1 VSALAGVAAA
11 AEPTGLDIVDD
22 VWSGLLAG
30 AGALIGSYARRGPL
44 LVAACFAALLA
55 PDGWS
60 LLPAAIAIVF
70 AAASTADLA
79 RPTPFLRGISAGA
92 AITSQ
97 LAASNQDRAVVF
109 VVAGWLLVA
118 GPILLSGLRRAP
130 EPIRNRMISA
140 GFVFGC
146 IVVLAAAAA
155 AIGTAAARADVD
167 RGVTALRAGM
177 AATRDGDLEEA
188 QAQLTAASE
197 SLDSAASTIRLWGF
211 AGQAVP
217 GASQNVRA
225 LHAVLDDV
233 HEAATRASEVAGVTD
248 VEALSPNGGFLD
260 LSLVEALLTPMVRLT
275 ASLDIASEGIEALAQ
290 EPLLP
295 PIRDRLDDL
304 TPELDRALEEA
315 RTGSNAALVVPHML
329 GRAEPVRYLVLFTSP
344 TEARGRF
351 GFPAVYGTITV
362 DNGTFDLELA
372 ESIGNLQE
380 GDAVAVQ
387 SEMPVGDELVGPYI
401 DYGATRNWRS
411 VTVPPDFPTVG
422 TLARELWSQT
432 GTGEIHGVLRVDTTA
447 LAAFVEITG
456 PVTVTGRAEPLAA
469 EDVTRYLDFEQYV
482 QFGDEGAE
490 ERQEALEELA
500 RTVFDRLLEVDM
512 PGPRALADLFGP
524 LTDQGRLQL
533 ITFDEVSM
541 RFLDSIGITGRFE
554 PPSTPD
560 AIALGAVNLAGNKID
575 AFLERQ
581 LDYRATVADDGTVQA
596 TLTMTLYNSAPS
608 SGLPAYV
615 IGSALDTGAPPP
627 GTNRTTQLVWSVLGV
642 AGVEIDG
649 EPVSVSSNP
658 TGGWWV
664 HGVTLD
670 IPPGATRVVTLSLAG
685 APAESG
691 RYRLQLIPGD
701 PVVADEVTVTV
712 ERGGEVGEP
721 REITLREPTRIGS

>member
-1 VSALAGVAAA
+1 VAGVAVA
-11 AEPTGLDIVDD
+11 AEPTGLDIVDE

-30 AGALIGSYARRGPL
+30 AGALVGSYARRGPL
-44 LVAACFAALLA
+44 LVAGCFAALLA
-55 PDGWS
+55 PDGWA
-60 LLPAAIAIVF
+60 LVPAAVAILL

-92 AITSQ
+92 AVISQ
-97 LAASNQDRAVVF
+97 LVASHQDRAVVF
-109 VVAGWLLVA
+109 VAAGWLLVA
-118 GPILLSGLRRAP
+118 GPILVSGLRRAP
-130 EPIRNRMISA
+130 EPIRNRMVSA
-140 GFVFGC
+140 AFVLASL
-146 IVVLAAAAA
+146 VVLAAAAA

-188 QAQLTAASE
+188 QAQLTSASE
-197 SLDSAASTIRLWGF
+197 ALESAASTIRTWGF

-225 LHAVLDDV
+225 LEAVLGDV
-233 HEAATRASEVAGVTD
+233 HDAATRASEVAGVTD

-260 LSLVEALLTPMVRLT
+260 LGLVESLLQPMVRLT
-275 ASLDIASEGIEALAQ
+275 ASLDVASDGIAALDH

-295 PIRDRLDDL
+295 PIRDRLDEL
-304 TPELDRALEEA
+304 TPELDRALSEA

-329 GRAEPVRYLVLFTSP
+329 GRGEPTRYLLLFTSP

-351 GFPAVYGTITV
+351 GFPAVYGTMTV

-372 ESIGNLQE
+372 ESIGELQE
-380 GDAVAVQ
+380 GDAAADQ
-387 SEMPVGDELVGPYI
+387 SAMPLTDELVGPYI

-422 TLARELWSQT
+422 TLARELWRQT
-432 GTGEIHGVLRVDTTA
+432 GTGEIDGVLRVDTTA

-456 PVTVTGRAEPLAA
+456 PVAVTGRAEPLAA
-469 EDVTRYLDFEQYV
+469 DEVTRYLDFEQYV

-490 ERQEALEELA
+490 QRQEALEELA

-533 ITFDEVSM
+533 ITFEEASM

-554 PPSTPD
+554 APETPD
-560 AIALGAVNLAGNKID
+560 AIAFGAVNLGGNKID
-575 AFLERQ
+575 AFLEREV
-581 LDYRATVADDGTVQA
+581 DYRATVADDGTLAA
-596 TLTMTLYNSAPS
+596 TLTMTLHNTAPA
-608 SGLPAYV
+608 SGLPSYV
-615 IGSALDTGAPPP
+615 IGSAIDEGAPPP
-627 GTNRTTQLVWSVLGV
+627 GTNRTTQLVWSALGV
-642 AGVEIDG
+642 TGVEIDG
-649 EPVSVSSNP
+649 EPAPVSSNP

-664 HGVTLD
+664 HGITLD
-670 IPPGATRVVTLSLAG
+670 IPPGATRVITLTLAG
-685 APAESG
+685 APAETG
-691 RYRLQLIPGD
+691 RYRLQLIPGH
-701 PVVADEVTVTV
+701 PVVPDQVTVTV
-712 ERGGEVGEP
+712 ERDGDEGAP
-721 REITLREPTRIGS
+721 RQITLREPTRVRP